1 MFSQLK
7 KKVKFMEIV
16 IKNIRKIDKNYNLI
30 NLKNNFINIM
40 VKKVNEMDMLE
51 EVVDVFIIIK
61 MVKEVNNII

>member
-1 MFSQLK
+1 
-7 KKVKFMEIV
+7 MEIV